1 MKIRRLPE
9 LDLARIAPQRNDQ
22 QRKQLEQMRFG
33 RPPFSYAPLRACFH
47 DIFNVQP
54 ELFSPVAPTDWS
66 QIEATLRRKSK
77 SSDEFKANLAVAK
90 GLHQFALTA
99 DMRGRQQ
106 DFYQLAMSMGQK
118 VSYWLPMV
126 LAHEGQP
133 IVPFIDPRRS
143 RGLTKEGR
151 RFAFSMMHERIRA
164 ADPDFEQVRLAI
176 IQFGHIDEDQRPAK
190 VHTDEG
196 VRLLALEELEQM
208 VATTYRLWTEVLEE
222 RADEARRSGTTG
234 SLL

>member
-9 LDLARIAPQRNDQ
+9 LDLARIAPQRKDQ
-22 QRKQLEQMRFG
+22 QRKLLEQMRFG
-33 RPPFSYAPLRACFH
+33 RPPFSYGPLRACFH

-54 ELFSPVAPTDWS
+54 ELFGPVAPTDWT
-66 QIEATLRRKSK
+66 QIEATLRCKSK
-77 SSDEFKANLAVAK
+77 SSDELKANLAVAK

-106 DFYQLAMSMGQK
+106 DFYPLAMSMGQK

-126 LAHEGQP
+126 LAYEEQP

-143 RGLTKEGR
+143 RGLSKEGR

-164 ADPDFEQVRLAI
+164 ADPDFEEVRLAI
-176 IQFGHIDEDQRPAK
+176 IKFGDFDEDRRHPK

-196 VRLLALEELEQM
+196 VMLFTRDELEQM
-208 VATTYRLWTEVLEE
+208 VTTTYSLWTEVLEG
-222 RADEARRSGTTG
+222 RADEARRFGTSGP
-234 SLL
+234 LL